1 MEHKCV
7 MDLEQVKQLVE
18 LRCDYCNRLLAKE
31 QITEDI
37 VIELKCHKCGK
48 ISRFVLYKIG

>member
-1 MEHKCV
+1 
-7 MDLEQVKQLVE
+7 MDLDELKQLVE

-31 QITEDI
+31 KITEDV
-37 VIELKCHKCGK
+37 VIEVKCHKCGK

>member
-1 MEHKCV
+1 MEHECV
-7 MDLEQVKQLVE
+7 IDLEQIKQLVE

-31 QITEDI
+31 QITEDV